1 MERFPARVA
10 CIVHQSLKGR
20 AKPDNLIPAIHTT
33 NEVKMKIEKLN
44 NWDMQC
50 KEVADG
56 YDYKS
61 VPDLTAGNI
70 EVLMNKMN
78 EIIEVINEQVD

>member
-1 MERFPARVA
+1 
-10 CIVHQSLKGR
+10 
-20 AKPDNLIPAIHTT
+20 
-33 NEVKMKIEKLN
+33 MKIEKLN

-61 VPDLTAGNI
+61 VPDLTAFNI
-70 EVLMNKMN
+70 KVLMDKMN
-78 EIIEVINEQVD
+78 EIIEAINETL